1 MPTNYPHSLD
11 ILINPTASDSL
22 NSTTVP
28 HAQQH
33 SDLNDAVEAIQTT
46 LGINPAGSHLTIK
59 ERIVVAET
67 SILNQSVLNGLTD
80 VTISNAAVKDILI
93 YDGSKWSN
101 KSLATIAD
109 NSAELLIN
117 GGNF

>member
-1 MPTNYPHSLD
+1 MATNYPNSLD
-11 ILINPTASDSL
+11 VLINPTSSDTL

-33 SDLNDAVEAIQTT
+33 ANLNDAMEAVQTV

-59 ERIVVAET
+59 DRIIATES
-67 SILNQSVLNGLTD
+67 SISSQSVLNGLTD
-80 VTISNAAVKDILI
+80 VTINEVTAGNVLR
-93 YDGSKWSN
+93 YNGSQWIN
-101 KSLATIAD
+101 Y
-109 NSAELLIN
+109 AEGNLTD